1 MQTMSFIYRTMILI
15 GGTMSI
21 VIGNMGPSY
30 VTMRIIG
37 GWILNKV
44 NGTMRIVGGTMSSI
58 YGTVSIV
65 GGTISN
71 GLDAMEPYM

>member
-1 MQTMSFIYRTMILI
+1 MQTMSFIYGPMSII
-15 GGTMSI
+15 GRTMSI
-21 VIGNMGPSY
+21 DVGNMGPNY
-30 VTMRIIG
+30 VTLSIIG

-58 YGTVSIV
+58 YGIMSIV

>member
-1 MQTMSFIYRTMILI
+1 MQTMSFIY
-15 GGTMSI
+15 GTMSI
-21 VIGNMGPSY
+21 VVGNMGPNY
-30 VTMRIIG
+30 VTVRIIG

-44 NGTMRIVGGTMSSI
+44 NGTMRIVGGIMSSI

-65 GGTISN
+65 GGTNSN